1 MHTRVLRVYT
11 LLTATILRATNL
23 KVEHLLLISRVGLC
37 THAMVNLFSS
47 IFIIFTGI
55 YIAIYIAI
63 YMAML
68 DSQVI
73 RWAAPFDFAQPRPPK
88 PPKPPTPPGQELALP
103 ALEDQFR
110 SEELKRSLEAMMKDA
125 GAG

>member
-1 MHTRVLRVYT
+1 MYPWDGH
-11 LLTATILRATNL
+11 
-23 KVEHLLLISRVGLC
+23 E
-37 THAMVNLFSS
+37 S
-47 IFIIFTGI
+47 IFIHYHNFHRDLHSDLHSDLHRHVL
-55 YIAIYIAI
+55 
-63 YMAML
+63 AML

-73 RWAAPFDFAQPRPPK
+73 RWAAPFDFAQPR

>member
-11 LLTATILRATNL
+11 LLTATRATILRATNL

-37 THAMVNLFSS
+37 THGMVNLFSS

-63 YMAML
+63 SMAML

-73 RWAAPFDFAQPRPPK
+73 RWAAPFDFAQPR

>member
-1 MHTRVLRVYT
+1 
-11 LLTATILRATNL
+11 
-23 KVEHLLLISRVGLC
+23 
-37 THAMVNLFSS
+37 MVNLFSS

-63 YMAML
+63 SMAML

-73 RWAAPFDFAQPRPPK
+73 RWAAPFDFAQPR